1 MSGSRKKTCHQCV
14 VGVPFILRLTKWCI
28 SDTPSGKLIA
38 AAAQIQPNP
47 EEYEDIEPQHSIY
60 GVRAPNSLAT
70 DGGGS

>member
-1 MSGSRKKTCHQCV
+1 MVCGE
-14 VGVPFILRLTKWCI
+14 FLTL
-28 SDTPSGKLIA
+28 PKLTA

-60 GVRAPNSLAT
+60 GVWGPKSLAL